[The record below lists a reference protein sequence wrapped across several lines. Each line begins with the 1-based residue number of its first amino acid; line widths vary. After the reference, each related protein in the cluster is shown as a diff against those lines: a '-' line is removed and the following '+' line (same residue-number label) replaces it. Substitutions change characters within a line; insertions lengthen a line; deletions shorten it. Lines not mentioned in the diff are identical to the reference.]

1 MQKYLKFCKRT
12 SKIAKFAGLLRV
24 CARVSMTFM
33 ARIEEIRSLF
43 PALSRKVY
51 GKDLVYFDNAA
62 TSQRPQ
68 SVIDMW
74 TKITSE
80 SNANIHRA
88 VHRLADEATQA
99 YEQAR
104 DSVRDFINAR
114 SREEIIFTSGTTAA
128 VNLVAFSFGEAFV
141 KEGDEVVV
149 TEAEHHSN
157 IVPWQMMCKRK
168 GAVLK
173 VLPVDDSGHLRT
185 EMLDEILSDKTRIM
199 AVTHISNVLGLI
211 NPVKEI
217 IEKCHASGIPVL
229 IDGAQGVVHSK
240 VDVQDLDCDFYVFS
254 GHKLYA
260 ATGTGVLYGKKEL
273 LDAMPPY
280 MGGGEMV
287 GTVSFE
293 ETTYAPLPMKFE
305 AGTQNFASAA
315 TLKSAIEFTNLLNDN
330 ELVDKLDKIRDY
342 LLDYLRSD
350 ERITLYGVPRGTN
363 EEKIPLFSFTVKGIH
378 HEDLALILDKMGIA
392 VRSGQMC
399 AEPLM
404 TRFGVTGMLRVS
416 LAPYNTLEE
425 AEYFI
430 RCLDKAIKMLQ

>member
-1 MQKYLKFCKRT
+1 MN
-12 SKIAKFAGLLRV
+12 IN
-24 CARVSMTFM
+24 
-33 ARIEEIRSLF
+33 EIRCLF
-43 PALSRKVY
+43 PTLSRKVY

-62 TSQRPQ
+62 TSQRVKGVLDEWNRI
-68 SVIDMW
+68 S
-74 TKITSE
+74 SE

-104 DSVRDFINAR
+104 DSVKDFLNAS

-128 VNLVAFSFGEAFV
+128 INLVAFCFGEAYV
-141 KEGDEVVV
+141 REGDEVVV

-157 IVPWQMMCKRK
+157 IVPWQMMCQRK
-168 GAVLK
+168 KAVLK
-173 VLPVDDSGHLRT
+173 VLPVDDSGHLVV
-185 EMLDEILSDKTRIM
+185 EKLDEILTERTRIL

-217 IEKCHASGIPVL
+217 IEKCHERGVKVL
-229 IDGAQGVVHSK
+229 VDGAQGAVHSRI
-240 VDVQDLDCDFYVFS
+240 DVQDLDCDFYVFS

-260 ATGTGVLYGKKEL
+260 ATGTGVLYGRKEL
-273 LDAMPPY
+273 LEDMPPY

-287 GTVSFE
+287 GTVRFTG
-293 ETTYAPLPMKFE
+293 TTYAPLPMKYE

-315 TLKSAIEFTNLLNDN
+315 TLKPAIEFVKSLSDN
-330 ELVDKLDKIRDY
+330 ELLKYNDKVRDY
-342 LLDYLRSD
+342 LLEELTKD
-350 ERITLYGVPRGTN
+350 ERITLYGVPRGTS
-363 EEKIPLFSFTVKGIH
+363 EEKIPLFSFTVKGVH

-404 TRFGVTGMLRVS
+404 DRFGVTGMIRVS
-416 LAPYNTLEE
+416 LAPYNTMEE
-425 AEYFI
+425 AEYFVK
-430 RCLDKAIKMLQ
+430 CLDRAINMLK

>member
-1 MQKYLKFCKRT
+1 
-12 SKIAKFAGLLRV
+12 
-24 CARVSMTFM
+24 M
-33 ARIEEIRSLF
+33 ATVTEIRSLF

-62 TSQRPQ
+62 TSHRSQE
-68 SVIDMW
+68 VIDTW
-74 TKITSE
+74 NRISIE

-99 YEQAR
+99 YEASR
-104 DSVRDFINAR
+104 DAVKDFLNA
-114 SREEIIFTSGTTAA
+114 SYREEIVFTSGTTAA

-141 KEGDEVVV
+141 GEGDEVIV

-157 IVPWQMMCKRK
+157 IVPWQMMCRRK

-173 VLPVDDSGHLRT
+173 VLPVDDSGHLMV
-185 EMLDEILSDKTRIM
+185 EKLDELLSERTRIM
-199 AVTHISNVLGLI
+199 AVTHISNVLGLV

-217 IEKCHASGIPVL
+217 IDKCHSAEVPVL
-229 IDGAQGVVHSK
+229 VDGAQGIVHCQ

-254 GHKLYA
+254 GHKMYA
-260 ATGTGVLYGKKEL
+260 ATGTGVLYGKKKW
-273 LDAMPPY
+273 LDVIPPY

-287 GTVSFE
+287 GTVTFA

-305 AGTQNFASAA
+305 AGTQNFASTA
-315 TLKSAIEFTNLLNDN
+315 TLKPAIKLFNLLNDN
-330 ELVDKLDKIRDY
+330 ELKQCESEVRDY
-342 LLDYLRSD
+342 LLDVFLHD
-350 ERITLYGVPRGTN
+350 DRITLYGVPRGTN
-363 EEKIPLFSFTVKGIH
+363 EEKIPLFSFSVRGVH

-404 TRFGVTGMLRVS
+404 DRFGVTGMLRVS
-416 LAPYNTLEE
+416 LAPYNTMQE
-425 AEYFI
+425 AEYFVK
-430 RCLDKAIKMLQ
+430 CLNKAIDMLI

>member
-1 MQKYLKFCKRT
+1 MN
-12 SKIAKFAGLLRV
+12 V
-24 CARVSMTFM
+24 H
-33 ARIEEIRSLF
+33 EIRSMF

-62 TSQRPQ
+62 TSHRVQTVLDEWNRI
-68 SVIDMW
+68 S
-74 TKITSE
+74 SE

-99 YEQAR
+99 YEGAR
-104 DSVRDFINAR
+104 DAVKSFLNAS
-114 SREEIIFTSGTTAA
+114 SREEIVFTSGTTSA

-141 KEGDEVVV
+141 KEGDEVLV

-157 IVPWQMMCKRK
+157 IVPWQLMCKRK

-173 VLPVDDSGHLRT
+173 VLPVDDFGHLRVD
-185 EMLDEILSDKTRIM
+185 MLDEILSDKTRIM
-199 AVTHISNVLGLI
+199 AVTHISNVLGII
-211 NPVKEI
+211 NPVKDI
-217 IEKCHASGIPVL
+217 ISRCHSKGVPVL
-229 IDGAQGVVHSK
+229 VDGAQGAVHCK

-260 ATGTGVLYGKKEL
+260 ATGTGVLYGKKRW

-287 GTVSFE
+287 GTVTFA
-293 ETTYAPLPMKFE
+293 ETNYAPLPMKFE

-315 TLKSAIEFTNLLNDN
+315 TLKQAIEFVNLLNDN
-330 ELVDKLDKIRDY
+330 KLIEYNDKIRDY
-342 LLDYLRSD
+342 LLDYFQND
-350 ERITLYGVPRGTN
+350 ERITLFGVPRGTS
-363 EEKIPLFSFTVKGIH
+363 EEKIPLFSFVVKGIH

-404 TRFGVTGMLRVS
+404 DRFGVTGMLRVS
-416 LAPYNTLEE
+416 VAPYNTMEE
-425 AEYFI
+425 AEYFVK
-430 RCLDKAIKMLQ
+430 CLNKAIDMLV

>member
-1 MQKYLKFCKRT
+1 M
-12 SKIAKFAGLLRV
+12 
-24 CARVSMTFM
+24 VSVN
-33 ARIEEIRSLF
+33 EIRKQF

-62 TSQRPQ
+62 TSQRTQ
-68 SVIDMW
+68 TVIDEW
-74 TKITSE
+74 NRISCE

-104 DSVRDFINAR
+104 DVVQRFLNAE
-114 SREEIIFTSGTTAA
+114 SRQEIVFTSGTTAA
-128 VNLVAFSFGEAFV
+128 VNLVAFCFGEAFI

-149 TEAEHHSN
+149 TESEHHSN
-157 IVPWQMMCKRK
+157 IVPWQMMCRRK

-173 VLPVDDSGHLRT
+173 VLPVDDSGHLMV
-185 EMLDEILSDKTRIM
+185 EKLDEILTDRTRIM
-199 AVTHISNVLGLI
+199 AVTHISNVLGII

-217 IEKCHASGIPVL
+217 IRICHEKGVPVL
-229 IDGAQGVVHSK
+229 VDGAQGAVHCR

-260 ATGTGVLYGKKEL
+260 ATGTGVLYGKRKW

-287 GTVSFE
+287 GTVTFA
-293 ETTYAPLPMKFE
+293 ETTYAPLPMKYE
-305 AGTQNFASAA
+305 AGTQNFASTA
-315 TLKSAIEFTNLLNDN
+315 TLKPAIEFINSLNDN
-330 ELVDKLDKIRDY
+330 ELIEYSDAVRDFLLDKL
-342 LLDYLRSD
+342 LSD
-350 ERITLYGVPRGTN
+350 ERIKVYGVPRGTN
-363 EEKIPLFSFTVKGIH
+363 DEKIPLFSFTVNGVH

-399 AEPLM
+399 AEPVM
-404 TRFGVTGMLRVS
+404 DRFGVTGMLRVS
-416 LAPYNTLEE
+416 LAPYNTMEE
-425 AEYFI
+425 AQYFVK
-430 RCLDKAIKMLQ
+430 CLDKAIMMLM